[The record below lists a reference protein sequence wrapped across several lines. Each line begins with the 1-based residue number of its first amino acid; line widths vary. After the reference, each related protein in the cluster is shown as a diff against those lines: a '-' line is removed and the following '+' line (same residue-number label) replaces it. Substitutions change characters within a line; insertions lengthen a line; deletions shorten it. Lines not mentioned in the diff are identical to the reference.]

1 MPEKSLK
8 MSGHQMREMRERL
21 ERSEQAT
28 ARTRIFARPDHFAH
42 LAHADEADPDTT
54 SGVLPF
60 QNPDKAPL
68 ATIRLPDLI

>member
-1 MPEKSLK
+1 MPKNNLK

-42 LAHADEADPDTT
+42 LAHAAEADPDTT

-60 QNPDKAPL
+60 ENRDNAPL
-68 ATIRLPDLI
+68 ATIQLPDLI